1 MGSVCWVLPCVS
13 SIIPFLFDTERRQDK
28 LCDSRGIQDEMEK
41 LATDQTTA
49 WARNLATY
57 IARSVL
63 ALYIFQSS
71 QFNTFISFIISNLFI
86 SHTWKRFELS
96 CLKKNF
102 NRTSAN
108 DLPVLPALRCNW
120 VRTSWPASRDDDQL
134 VVRLLRHGDWSHGIT
149 MFVACQHKFICF
161 DFILR
166 HTIVSS
172 FQNIG
177 CSQMWLPSPMF
188 L

>member
-1 MGSVCWVLPCVS
+1 MS

-71 QFNTFISFIISNLFI
+71 QFNTFISFIVSNLFI
-86 SHTWKRFELS
+86 SHT
-96 CLKKNF
+96 
-102 NRTSAN
+102 
-108 DLPVLPALRCNW
+108 
-120 VRTSWPASRDDDQL
+120 
-134 VVRLLRHGDWSHGIT
+134 
-149 MFVACQHKFICF
+149 
-161 DFILR
+161 
-166 HTIVSS
+166 
-172 FQNIG
+172 
-177 CSQMWLPSPMF
+177 
-188 L
+188 